1 MSERRVP
8 LGWAGLTTASLCLA
22 FLGLSAPST
31 RLVRPDLPSSANST
45 KVLSARPQRVATN
58 SERRSTE
65 ATAAHRASPHV
76 GATVA
81 VARRSPSA
89 APHSSSTMLLG
100 TTPASTTTSEPV
112 AITQATPTT
121 PTWSGYLVAPD
132 AATAI
137 YAIPETSTPP
147 SLVVANN
154 GSALIELSV
163 CGASALD
170 VPAGQTVRTS
180 ISSAGCSV
188 SVSTSTTTPVPYA
201 ITLGGAS

>member
-1 MSERRVP
+1 V
-8 LGWAGLTTASLCLA
+8 
-22 FLGLSAPST
+22 
-31 RLVRPDLPSSANST
+31 
-45 KVLSARPQRVATN
+45 VAT
-58 SERRSTE
+58 
-65 ATAAHRASPHV
+65 
-76 GATVA
+76 
-81 VARRSPSA
+81 
-89 APHSSSTMLLG
+89 
-100 TTPASTTTSEPV
+100 TTTEPV
-112 AITQATPTT
+112 AVTQATPTT

-163 CGASALD
+163 CGASALG

-180 ISSAGCSV
+180 VSSAGCFV
-188 SVSTSTTTPVPYA
+188 SVSTSATTPVPYA

>member
-22 FLGLSAPST
+22 FLGLSAPSA
-31 RLVRPDLPSSANST
+31 RIVAPDLPSSAHST
-45 KVLSARPQRVATN
+45 KVLPARPQSVAT
-58 SERRSTE
+58 SSAPRSTE
-65 ATAAHRASPHV
+65 AVAAHRSSPHAD
-76 GATVA
+76 ATVA
-81 VARRSPSA
+81 VVHRSRSA
-89 APHSSSTMLLG
+89 APPSSPTVLPA
-100 TTPASTTTSEPV
+100 TTPVATTTTEPV
-112 AITQATPTT
+112 TITQAASTT

-154 GSALIELSV
+154 GSELIELSV
-163 CGASALD
+163 CGASALG
-170 VPAGQTVRTS
+170 VPAGQTVRTTVS
-180 ISSAGCSV
+180 NAGCSV
-188 SVSTSTTTPVPYA
+188 SVSTSATTPVPYV

>member
-22 FLGLSAPST
+22 FLGLSAPSA
-31 RLVRPDLPSSANST
+31 RIVAPDLPSSAHST
-45 KVLSARPQRVATN
+45 KVLPARPQSVAT
-58 SERRSTE
+58 SSAPRSTE
-65 ATAAHRASPHV
+65 AVAAHRSSPHAD
-76 GATVA
+76 ATVA
-81 VARRSPSA
+81 VVHRSRSA
-89 APHSSSTMLLG
+89 APHSSPTVL
-100 TTPASTTTSEPV
+100 PATTTEPV
-112 AITQATPTT
+112 TITQAASTT

-163 CGASALD
+163 CGASALG
-170 VPAGQTVRTS
+170 VPAGQTVRTTVS
-180 ISSAGCSV
+180 NAGCSV
-188 SVSTSTTTPVPYA
+188 SVSTSATTPVPYA